1 MRIPVSRLGESSLV
15 VDNHIQAS
23 YASGAS
29 CCGLSWACLIYAA
42 FFLHTANI
50 MRSGYHMCRLWSV
63 VPRVARMI
71 AVPGT
76 VLCLSVAPGIAQEYP
91 TRQVAIV
98 VPFPAGGSVDP
109 IARALVQQMIEIW
122 SQPVIIV
129 NRPGM
134 GGNVGA
140 DSVARAP
147 KDGYTLL
154 MGSTALAISPSLYIK
169 MPYDV
174 LKDLAPVTMMVIT
187 PNFLTVHPSLPA
199 KSVKEL
205 IALARSRPG
214 VLNSAS
220 AGVGTSN
227 HLSLALFNSMA
238 SVDIM
243 HVPYKGGAPALTD
256 VMGGHVAMSFFP
268 FTVAMTQVHSG
279 KLRALAVTSAK
290 RSSSVPD
297 IPTVSESGVPGYEAT
312 SWSAV
317 MAPAGTPREVINKI
331 QAVIAQSLRATKV
344 KAVLAVNGAEAVGNS
359 PDEFSRMLLAE
370 MVKWVKVVKAAGI
383 KPE

>member
-1 MRIPVSRLGESSLV
+1 MAKIIRSCLDMRG
-15 VDNHIQAS
+15 
-23 YASGAS
+23 YANAGRRAARQIAYTGA
-29 CCGLSWACLIYAA
+29 A
-42 FFLHTANI
+42 
-50 MRSGYHMCRLWSV
+50 
-63 VPRVARMI
+63 
-71 AVPGT
+71 
-76 VLCLSVAPGIAQEYP
+76 LCLSVAASFAQEYP
-91 TRQVAIV
+91 VRQVTIV

-109 IARALVQQMIEIW
+109 IARALVQHMSEMW
-122 SQPVIIV
+122 NQPVIIV
-129 NRPGM
+129 NRSGA
-134 GGNVGA
+134 GGNVGS

-174 LKDLAPVTMMVIT
+174 LKDLAPVSMMVTT

-199 KSVKEL
+199 KSVKDL
-205 IALARSRPG
+205 ITLARSRPG

-238 SVDIM
+238 GVDIT

-268 FTVAMTQVHSG
+268 FTVAMTQVQTG
-279 KLRALAVTSAK
+279 KLRALAVTSAR
-290 RSSSVPD
+290 RSSIVPN

-317 MAPAGTPREVINKI
+317 MAPAGTPRIIIGRI
-331 QAVIAQSLRATKV
+331 QAAIAESLRVPRVKEVLVAT
-344 KAVLAVNGAEAVGNS
+344 GAEGVGNS
-359 PDEFSRMLLAE
+359 PDEFDRMLRDE
-370 MVKWVKVVKAAGI
+370 MAKWARVVKAAGI

>member
-1 MRIPVSRLGESSLV
+1 MRSVFPFRFMV
-15 VDNHIQAS
+15 
-23 YASGAS
+23 
-29 CCGLSWACLIYAA
+29 
-42 FFLHTANI
+42 NI
-50 MRSGYHMCRLWSV
+50 MHSGFVMCSLWSV
-63 VPRVARMI
+63 VPCVMRAI
-71 AVPGT
+71 AYAWIVIY
-76 VLCLSVAPGIAQEYP
+76 LSVTPSMAQDYP

-109 IARALVQQMIEIW
+109 IARALVQHMIEMW
-122 SQPVIIV
+122 NQPVIIV
-129 NRPGM
+129 NRPGA
-134 GGNVGA
+134 GGTVGS
-140 DSVARAP
+140 DYVARAP

-154 MGSTALAISPSLYIK
+154 MGSTSLAISPSLYIK

-174 LKDLAPVTMMVIT
+174 LKDLTPVTMVVIT
-187 PNFLTVHPSLPA
+187 PNFLTVHPALPT

-205 IALARSRPG
+205 IALARSKPG

-227 HLSLALFNSMA
+227 HLSLAMFNSMA
-238 SVDIM
+238 GVDIV
-243 HVPYKGGAPALTD
+243 HVAYKGGAPALTD
-256 VMGGHVAMSFFP
+256 VMGGHIAMSFFP

-297 IPTVSESGVPGYEAT
+297 MPTVSEAGVPGYEAT

-317 MAPAGTPREVINKI
+317 MAPAGTPRDVINRI
-331 QAVIAQSLRATKV
+331 NVAIAESLRAPKV
-344 KAVLAVNGAEAVGNS
+344 KDVLAVNGAEAVGNS
-359 PDEFSRMLLAE
+359 PDEFARMLRAE
-370 MVKWVKVVKAAGI
+370 MAKWAKVVKSAGI